1 VRTFLE
7 TSAAVVAVSLPASR
21 FILFIVERDELTQQ
35 VDISALAR
43 QLSTNPARTLAANLQ
58 ATVDQIT
65 RPRLFVALGLE
76 PTPNGGTSWA
86 GIARWSTARNAQSF
100 GLAFAGT
107 RSAVSPDAAFS
118 FGTRTEGPFDAVA
131 PMCAS
136 GYAVD
141 LEYRVRANWIT
152 GLRRF
157 ACSDGSGSITA
168 RTWILGMDEASGSEE
183 GIWKIVE
190 GSGRYATLRGLGTYV
205 AGRSGPRYSAGAM
218 FETWE
223 GVADYDASRP
233 LVAISSVRV
242 AKPRKPNGAYVVRVG
257 LLADDYPGHSPVDI
271 HVSASNRFL
280 LGAKE
285 GTTTSGK
292 ASVILRLRPVTG
304 GRTVKLKI
312 VASDRVG
319 NYRTLE
325 RTIELR

>member
-1 VRTFLE
+1 L
-7 TSAAVVAVSLPASR
+7 SA
-21 FILFIVERDELTQQ
+21 
-35 VDISALAR
+35 
-43 QLSTNPARTLAANLQ
+43 NPARTLAANLRG
-58 ATVDQIT
+58 TVDEIT

-76 PTPNGGTSWA
+76 PTPSGGTSWA
-86 GIARWSTARNAQSF
+86 GIARWPTARNAPSF
-100 GLAFAGT
+100 ALAFGGT
-107 RSAVSPDAAFS
+107 RSAVSSDAAFS
-118 FGTRTEGPFDAVA
+118 FGTRTEGPFDASA

-168 RTWILGMDEASGSEE
+168 RTWVLGMDEASGDEE

-190 GSGRYATLRGLGTYV
+190 GSGRYETLRGIGTYV
-205 AGRSGPRYSAGAM
+205 AGRSGARNSTGAM
-218 FETWE
+218 FERWE
-223 GVADYDASRP
+223 GVADYDASPP
-233 LVAISSVRV
+233 LVAISTLRV

-257 LLADDYPGHSPVDI
+257 FLAGDYPERSPVDFL
-271 HVSASNRFL
+271 VTANSRFL

-292 ASVILRLRPVTG
+292 ASVSLRLRPVTG
-304 GRTVKLKI
+304 GRTIKLRI